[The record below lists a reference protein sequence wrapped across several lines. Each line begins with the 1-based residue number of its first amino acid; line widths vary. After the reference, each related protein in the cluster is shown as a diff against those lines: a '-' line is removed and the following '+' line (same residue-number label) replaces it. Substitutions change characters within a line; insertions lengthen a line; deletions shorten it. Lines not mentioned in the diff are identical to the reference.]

1 MVLYHIALNGLET
14 EYYMWITYRIEKILG
29 KKDVSRK
36 QFLLECINI
45 INKNWTSS
53 GLTILRVLLLLL

>member
-36 QFLLECINI
+36 HFLLECINI